1 MTIKLIA
8 LDMDGTTLNDQHQ
21 ITPENQQAIAKA
33 QQKGIE
39 IVVSTG
45 RSNTEMD
52 SLWKIFPQ
60 VRYFSCSNGSKI
72 YDRKRQCN
80 IFEDLLAFEPA
91 LEILTLLKDFD
102 VFPEIYA
109 ETQIYA
115 EQYHYKNAA
124 RYINPEF
131 EELIKITRTPIE
143 NLTGFLADKQIPVEK
158 INAFFLEPA
167 LRKQIIDKCS
177 RINVTI
183 TNALGINIEMNS
195 STASKGN
202 ALQHLCQ
209 KLAIAPQEVMAIG
222 DGSND
227 ISMLE
232 FAGCSIAMENAVPEV
247 KAVAKFATGKN
258 IDSGVATAIYQ
269 YALQ

>member
-1 MTIKLIA
+1 
-8 LDMDGTTLNDQHQ
+8 MDGTTLNNEHQ

-45 RSNTEMD
+45 RSNTEMNA
-52 SLWKIFPQ
+52 LWEIFPQ

-72 YDRKRQCN
+72 YDKTRQCN
-80 IFEDLLAFEPA
+80 IFEDLLPFEPA
-91 LEILTLLKDFD
+91 LEILTLLKEFD

-115 EQYHYKNAA
+115 EQYYYENASD
-124 RYINPEF
+124 YINPEF
-131 EELIKITRTPIE
+131 EELIKITRTPVE
-143 NLTGFLADKQIPVEK
+143 NLSDFLSRRQIPVEK
-158 INAFFLEPA
+158 INAFFLKPE
-167 LRKQIIDKCS
+167 LRKQIIEKCS
-177 RINVTI
+177 SMNVAI

-195 STASKGN
+195 ATASKGN

-247 KAVAKFATGKN
+247 KAAAKFTTGKN
-258 IDSGVATAIYQ
+258 IDSGVAAAIYQ